1 MSRMLTFRMIAF
13 DAQTLPAGIYK
24 GYTRTFF
31 NDDLNVEDESAAKR
45 DEKAI
50 LKWLF
55 SRSELKKMVFEE
67 LLVKQ
72 NARHKLEVGS
82 PIINNPNNKP
92 GDIDVLICE
101 QKSPHEAIAL
111 ECKRVKVIVDD
122 TGRDKV
128 NKIDAIGNGVVQA
141 NAVMSFGFHS
151 TYLAVLTVVDG
162 RSRKE
167 YNTLFRGSTDETFKR
182 VYEFPQRNKL
192 HKDIGIMFLE
202 LIQPTGKD
210 INRMAA
216 VAVAVDRPPT
226 PRKQPVDLNNKIS
239 ALYG

>member
-1 MSRMLTFRMIAF
+1 MIAF
-13 DAQTLPAGIYK
+13 DAQTIPAGIYDRL
-24 GYTRTFF
+24 TASFF
-31 NDDLNVEDESAAKR
+31 HDDLKFEDESSAKR
-45 DEKAI
+45 DEQSI

-55 SRSELKKMVFEE
+55 SRSELKEMIFEE
-67 LLVKQ
+67 LSVKQ
-72 NARHKLEVGS
+72 NACHKLEVVD
-82 PIINNPNNKP
+82 PIIENPRKKP

-111 ECKRVKVIVDD
+111 ECKRVKVIADD

-128 NKIDAIGNGVVQA
+128 NKIDAIGNGVIQA
-141 NAVMSFGFHS
+141 NAVMNLGFHN
-151 TYLAVLTVVDG
+151 TCLAVLTVVDG
-162 RSRKE
+162 RLRKE

-210 INRMAA
+210 ITRMAA
-216 VAVAVDRPPT
+216 VAVAVDRRPM
-226 PRKQPVDLNNKIS
+226 PRKQPVSLNNKIS
-239 ALYG
+239 ALFG